1 MKGNVTRTSFG
12 SVFLL
17 HCSSLGTRFVSRTL
31 ESYAMERFREINS
44 RIVQVRN
51 NMWSLQ
57 QLVRE
62 IAIADQE
69 VDMSAQHAVWQLS
82 QKDQQV

>member
-1 MKGNVTRTSFG
+1 MKANVTRTSFG

-62 IAIADQE
+62 IAPSPELQE
-69 VDMSAQHAVWQLS
+69 QYRQKAVVRLA
-82 QKDQQV
+82 KP

>member
-62 IAIADQE
+62 IAPSPELQE
-69 VDMSAQHAVWQLS
+69 QYRQKAVVRLA
-82 QKDQQV
+82 KP